1 MADELEIVA
10 VPVLSDN
17 YAWLIF
23 DAQTQDAAV
32 VDPGEATPVLAEAK
46 KRGWHISQTWITHW
60 HPDHTG
66 GIAGMKAAGT
76 IVTGPTAERER
87 IAGLDT
93 FVREGD
99 VVRIGSHTGKV
110 LTVPGHTQGHVA
122 FHFAEDEVVFTGDT
136 LFAMGCGK
144 LMEGTP
150 ADMWGNMERYAAMP
164 DATRVYA
171 GHEYTAANARFA
183 AHVDPDDT
191 AVATRKA
198 EVDAMR
204 TRGEPTL
211 PTTIGA
217 ERATNPFLRAGSAE
231 RLGELRARKDQFRG

>member
-1 MADELEIVA
+1 MAEELEIVA

-23 DAQTQDAAV
+23 DPQTHDAAV
-32 VDPGEATPVLAEAK
+32 VDPGEAEPVLAAAK
-46 KRGWHISQTWITHW
+46 ARGWHVSQVWTTHW

-66 GIAGMKAAGT
+66 GNAAMKAAGAT
-76 IVTGPTAERER
+76 VTGPAAEQDR
-87 IAGLDT
+87 IAMLDT
-93 FVREGD
+93 LVREGD
-99 VVRIGSHTGKV
+99 VVRIGAHTGRV

-122 FHFAEDEVVFTGDT
+122 FHFAEDGVVFTGDT

-150 ADMWGNMERYAAMP
+150 ADMWSNMERYAAMP
-164 DATRVYA
+164 DTTRVYA

-183 AHVDPDDT
+183 THVDPDD
-191 AVATRKA
+191 AAIAARKV
-198 EVDAMR
+198 EVDALR
-204 TRGEPTL
+204 ARDTPTL

-217 ERATNPFLRAGSAE
+217 ERATNPFMRAGSAA
-231 RLGELRARKDQFRG
+231 RLGELRALKDRFRG